1 MSSYS
6 ASRDRIAYLN
16 IAAYLTLAAAGM
28 GGILEIETIF
38 KRWAALTVLIVF
50 CVLLAPT
57 IDYRI
62 YERSHWNHAYL
73 AGLTFLASLLLVIKP
88 GASFLPL
95 IFFILS
101 VIAMLMFPLRIAV
114 LWIAAFALISGIN
127 FISTMGWL
135 QGLETL
141 FPFACGYFFFG
152 TFANALY
159 RAREERMKSEKL
171 LGELRLAH
179 QELQAYASRVET
191 LAVSE
196 ERNRLAREMHDTVG
210 HHLTVAAVQLEGAQR
225 LIANDTLKATSMLGT
240 ARQQVSAALSEIRQ
254 TVARLRE
261 PLEADLPLPRSL
273 RQLAQSFEKATGLHI
288 ELSVPEEWPHT
299 LPPTHQ
305 LAIYRAT
312 QEALTNIQRHAQADH
327 AWIMLDCQKDTLTL
341 QVNDNG
347 IGYRHSTSS
356 SQENQG
362 FGLLGLQERAIQ
374 MGGFMRI
381 EDCGSRDVTCHVSTG
396 PVSSGTQ
403 LTFCLPL
410 PAEESHA

>member
-6 ASRDRIAYLN
+6 PSRDRIAFLN

-50 CVLLAPT
+50 CVLLVPT
-57 IDYRI
+57 IDERI

-114 LWIAAFALISGIN
+114 LWIAVFALISGIN

-135 QGLETL
+135 QGLEIL

-171 LGELRLAH
+171 LEELRLAH

-196 ERNRLAREMHDTVG
+196 ERNRLAHEMHDTVG

-225 LIANDTLKATSMLGT
+225 LVTIDPHKATAMLGT
-240 ARQQVSAALSEIRQ
+240 VRQQVSAALSEIRQ

-261 PLEADLPLPRSL
+261 PLEADLPLPHSL
-273 RQLAQSFEKATGLHI
+273 GQLAQSFEKATSLHI
-288 ELSVPEEWPHT
+288 KLSVPEEWPNT

-305 LAIYRAT
+305 LAIYRAA
-312 QEALTNIQRHAQADH
+312 QEALTNIQRHAQADRL
-327 AWIMLDCQKDTLTL
+327 WISLDCRPDAVSL
-341 QVNDNG
+341 QVIDNG
-347 IGYRHSTSS
+347 IGYLQSTRSG
-356 SQENQG
+356 QENQG
-362 FGLLGLQERAIQ
+362 FGLLGLQERAVQ

-381 EDCGSRDVTCHVSTG
+381 EDCGSKDVTCHVSTG
-396 PVSSGTQ
+396 LISTGTQ